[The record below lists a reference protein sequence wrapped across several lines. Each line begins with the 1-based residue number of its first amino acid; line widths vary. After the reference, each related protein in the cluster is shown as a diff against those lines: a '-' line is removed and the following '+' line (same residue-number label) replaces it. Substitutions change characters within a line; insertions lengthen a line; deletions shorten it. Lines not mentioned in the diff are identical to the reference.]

1 MVSGSPRVKFCDIA
15 IVEFL
20 IENGC
25 KYEFKQ
31 VDGFD
36 TRVSACNVYYFFTKK
51 KTTPELVSEIGAS
64 DIARYLTEL
73 RMSRFNMF
81 INF

>member
-51 KTTPELVSEIGAS
+51 KQLQ
-64 DIARYLTEL
+64 
-73 RMSRFNMF
+73 N
-81 INF
+81 